1 MHLATILIGLLALFL
16 SKPALAQH
24 DQVGQ
29 VDFPTSCGPGA
40 QEHFESGLAQ
50 LHHMM
55 YEQARQHFE
64 AAAESDPECAMAYW
78 GVAMSSFQPLWHP
91 TPEEGLERGRSAVE
105 AAQQIGAPTEREQS
119 YIAAVA
125 AFFADPEPP
134 AADRPSDHEA
144 RVAAWKAQQRAVH
157 QAYPDDVD
165 AGAFYALAEVA
176 FAQTQFSPTQERD
189 FARQRRAGA
198 LLERLYEDH
207 PEHPGVIHYLIHAY
221 DSAELAHKAEEAA
234 RAYDD
239 IAPETTH
246 ALHMPGHIFV
256 RMGKWE
262 ENAEWNERSAAAAL
276 REVEFDP
283 HASAHYVHA
292 LDYMMYSYLQ
302 MGDETRARQTLE
314 RIRDLDHIYEAPF
327 AGYNTAAPQ
336 ARYYLEQHRW
346 EEAAELEPGVPDAL
360 PWERFPAAEA
370 LFHYARG
377 LGSARTGDL
386 DQAEVERDQ
395 IRAAVSRLRDD
406 GDDYWAY
413 MTEALANAVD
423 AWILYERGET
433 EQALARMSDAADL
446 EDSME
451 KHPTTP
457 GEVLPVRELYG
468 ELLLREGRVEEA
480 EAAFAASLERTPN
493 RRNALAGLE
502 MAAAAA
508 ADAGS

>member
-1 MHLATILIGLLALFL
+1 MKLATILVSILLA
-16 SKPALAQH
+16 PALPVMAQ
-24 DQVGQ
+24 DNQLGQ
-29 VDFPTSCGPGA
+29 VDFPTSCAPAA
-40 QEHFESGLAQ
+40 QQHFETGLLQ

-55 YEQARQHFE
+55 YEQARSHFE
-64 AAAESDPECAMAYW
+64 AAAESDPRCAMAHW
-78 GVAMSSFQPLWHP
+78 GIAMSSFQPLWHP
-91 TPEEGLERGRSAVE
+91 TTDAGLTRGRSAVE
-105 AAQQIGAPTEREQS
+105 AAQQTGAPTEREQA
-119 YIAAVA
+119 YIRAVS
-125 AFFADPEPP
+125 AFFTDPEPP

-144 RVAAWKAQQRAVH
+144 RVASWKEQQQAVH
-157 QAYPDDVD
+157 EAHPDDVD
-165 AGAFYALAEVA
+165 AAAFYALAEVA
-176 FAQTQFSPTQERD
+176 YAQTQFSPTEERD
-189 FARQRRAGA
+189 FTRQRRVGE
-198 LLERLYEDH
+198 LLERLYQEH
-207 PEHPGVIHYLIHAY
+207 PEHPGVVHYLIHAY

-234 RAYDD
+234 HAYDK

-262 ENAEWNERSAAAAL
+262 ENAEWNERSAEAAL
-276 REVEFDP
+276 RELEADP

-302 MGDETRARQTLE
+302 LGDEERARRTLE
-314 RIRDLDHIYEAPF
+314 RVRNLDHIHDAPF

-336 ARYYLEQHRW
+336 ARFYLEQHRW
-346 EEAAELEPGVPDAL
+346 EEAADLEPRIPEAI
-360 PWERFPAAEA
+360 PWDQFPAAVA

-386 DQAEVERDQ
+386 DRAEAERDE
-395 IRAAVSRLRDD
+395 IRAAVSTLRED
-406 GDDYWAY
+406 GDQYWAH
-413 MTEALANAVD
+413 MTEALADAVD

-433 EQALARMSDAADL
+433 ERALARMRDAADR
-446 EDSME
+446 EDAME

-468 ELLLREGRVEEA
+468 ELLLREGRTEEA

-502 MAAAAA
+502 LAAAAA
-508 ADAGS
+508 GGTGSE